1 MSIEEQLKSF
11 REYSKYAAF
20 KYNSNGADRWVCPVC
35 GYSQAVNYIQPGV
48 KEPNPM
54 TEDLENH
61 DFNCP
66 WNKNNL
72 CQN

>member
-1 MSIEEQLKSF
+1 MKHNIGET
-11 REYSKYAAF
+11 
-20 KYNSNGADRWVCPVC
+20 V
-35 GYSQAVNYIQPGV
+35 GV